1 MRTRPLAALLL
12 SAVMAAGL
20 TLPAAALGPL
30 PGRQMSG
37 MDVSVYQG
45 EIDFSAV
52 KDSGV
57 EAVYIRAGYGADKVD
72 RYFQRNAEGAARAGL
87 HFGFYWYVTARTED
101 EARRQ
106 AAAFA
111 SVIRGTGYDCRP
123 AMDFENYTGLPNAQV
138 NAIGRAF
145 QEELS
150 RQTGTTPLLY
160 TDASAA
166 ERVWDAGMGA
176 YPLWAAEYGPSEP
189 RIEGSPWTAWAGFQ
203 YSDSGRVP
211 GIRAAVDL
219 DRFTPGVLL
228 EEDEGGHAAA
238 PADPGAPAAED
249 TRAYR
254 VERGDTLWA
263 IARREGTTVKELEL
277 LNDLP
282 DPNLIYVGQELR
294 LPGGSD
300 PAEYRVERGDTLWSI
315 ARRHGT
321 TVGELVRLNGI
332 KNPDL
337 IFPGQLLRLPG

>member
-20 TLPAAALGPL
+20 TLPAAALGPM

-238 PADPGAPAAED
+238 PADPGAPAAEH
-249 TRAYR
+249 RNVQQGR
-254 VERGDTLWA
+254 VP
-263 IARREGTTVKELEL
+263 V
-277 LNDLP
+277 P
-282 DPNLIYVGQELR
+282 
-294 LPGGSD
+294 
-300 PAEYRVERGDTLWSI
+300 PADQAAGRCL
-315 ARRHGT
+315 
-321 TVGELVRLNGI
+321 GEDHAL
-332 KNPDL
+332 
-337 IFPGQLLRLPG
+337 LLRQTQGISAHGFPPPFPPGFVPLRHTSPLFYTKGARS